1 MVKAACT
8 SWGTWGALTT
18 KLDVRAF
25 AFVRLAF
32 PSGSAPGAAN
42 VLTSFKFEFCSRMV
56 DSLVLCGAFA
66 GPCMVVA
73 ALFAFFDIAV
83 T

>member
-1 MVKAACT
+1 MVKAAWT
-8 SWGTWGALTT
+8 SWGIGGPLLT
-18 KLDVRAF
+18 KLDVRAL

-32 PSGSAPGAAN
+32 ASGSAPGATN
-42 VLTSFKFEFCSRMV
+42 VLTSFKFEFCSSMV
-56 DSLVLCGAFA
+56 DSLVFCGALA